1 VKTVLYRV
9 GIAASHLRDR
19 GGATGKPANQ
29 RAAAATLRAK
39 NETREIRGWR
49 EEGRS
54 RRWGIKMED
63 AECVCWIMMFYIC
76 KSNTV
81 GLYENLGHQLANI

>member
-9 GIAASHLRDR
+9 CIAANHLRDR

-29 RAAAATLRAK
+29 RSAPASLRAK

-49 EEGRS
+49 EVGRT
-54 RRWGIKMED
+54 RRWRIKMED
-63 AECVCWIMMFYIC
+63 AEYVCWIMMLLYIC
-76 KSNTV
+76 K
-81 GLYENLGHQLANI
+81 